1 MTRGFSVSFMTFLL
15 SLDFICAM
23 LAVRLAAVIRAAL
36 FDAGIGKPIPTDN
49 ASPTPWWFYIVFPM
63 AWLIILNAVGAYSP
77 RQTYRLLLEIGAL
90 LKGTF
95 IAIFIFFGM
104 LYMASRTYS
113 HLQAVLLISF
123 AGGLT
128 IGYRTAMRVYF
139 RLTGGRT
146 YDSRRVLV
154 VGTGELA
161 QQISRQVR
169 AYAWTGVFLAGY
181 AQDDGLPETTVVTDA
196 PILGKV
202 SQVVEL
208 LDEHAID
215 EVILALEEPDYIHLR
230 HLVQQLHECGVAIR
244 FAPDLREM
252 QYLFSTVEELEKMPL
267 IGLREPRL
275 NSSQRLVKRVV
286 DVTLSSILLI
296 LALPLLLIVGLGVI
310 LTSRGPVIFA
320 QDRIGEGMRPFKMYK
335 FRTMVKD
342 AEDRQDEVTK
352 VDENGNVIHKDPD
365 DPRVTR
371 FGKFLRRMSIDE
383 LPQLVNVLKGDMSL
397 VGPRPE
403 MPWIVSL
410 YEPWQKKRFEIPAGM
425 TGWWQINGRA
435 GTMMHL
441 STEDDLYYI
450 QNYSIWLDFV
460 ILLRTIPAVI
470 SRRGAF

>member
-15 SLDFICAM
+15 TADFICAM
-23 LAVRLAAVIRAAL
+23 SAVRLAAVVRAAL
-36 FDAGIGKPIPTDN
+36 SSAGIGKPIPMGN
-49 ASPTPWWFYIVFPM
+49 ASPTAWWFYIVFPV
-63 AWLIILNAVGAYSP
+63 AWLIITNATGAYSP
-77 RQTYRLLLEIGAL
+77 RQTYRLLLEIVVL
-90 LKGTF
+90 LKATF
-95 IAIFIFFGM
+95 ISIFIFFGI
-104 LYMASRTYS
+104 LYMTSRTYS
-113 HLQAVLLISF
+113 HLQASLLVAL

-128 IGYRTAMRVYF
+128 AGYRIAIRFYF

-181 AQDDGLPETTVVTDA
+181 AYDDALPETTMVMDA

-208 LDEHAID
+208 LDKHAID
-215 EVILALEEPDYIHLR
+215 EVILALEEPDYTHLR
-230 HLVQQLHECGVAIR
+230 ELVQQLHECGVAIR

-275 NSSQRLVKRVV
+275 SSSQRLVKRVL
-286 DVTLSSILLI
+286 DVTLSTILLI
-296 LALPLLLIVGLGVI
+296 LALPLLIIVALGVVF
-310 LTSRGPVIFA
+310 SSPGPVIFA
-320 QDRIGEGMRPFKMYK
+320 QERIGEGMRPFKMYK

-342 AEDRQDEVTK
+342 AEKRQAEVTK
-352 VDENGNVIHKDPD
+352 IDENGNVIHKDPA

-371 FGKFLRRMSIDE
+371 FGRFLRRTSIDE
-383 LPQLVNVLKGDMSL
+383 IPQLINVIKGDMSL

-410 YEPWQKKRFEIPAGM
+410 YQPWQKKRFEIPAGM

-450 QNYSIWLDFV
+450 QNYSIWLDFI
-460 ILLRTIPAVI
+460 ILLRTIPAVFG
-470 SRRGAF
+470 RRGAF

>member
-15 SLDFICAM
+15 TLDFICAM
-23 LAVRLAAVIRAAL
+23 SAVRLAAIIRALL
-36 FDAGIGKPIPTDN
+36 FEAGIGKPIPTDN
-49 ASPTPWWFYIVFPM
+49 ASPNLWWFYIVFPVT
-63 AWLIILNAVGAYSP
+63 WLIILNAIGAYSP
-77 RQTYRLLLEIGAL
+77 RQTYRLFLEIGVLIRA
-90 LKGTF
+90 TF
-95 IAIFIFFGM
+95 ISVFIFFGI
-104 LYMASRTYS
+104 LYMTSRTYS
-113 HLQAVLLISF
+113 HLQAGLLIAL

-128 IGYRTAMRVYF
+128 AGYRVGMRVYF

-146 YDSRRVLV
+146 YDSRRILV

-181 AQDDGLPETTVVTDA
+181 ARDDTSSETVTVSDA
-196 PILGKV
+196 PILGEV
-202 SQVVEL
+202 TQVIEL
-208 LDEHAID
+208 LGEHTID
-215 EVILALEEPDYIHLR
+215 EVILALEEPDYTHLR
-230 HLVQQLHECGVAIR
+230 ELVQQLHQCGVAIR

-275 NSSQRLVKRVV
+275 SSSQRLVKRVV
-286 DVTLSSILLI
+286 DVTLSFLLLL
-296 LALPLLLIVGLGVI
+296 LALPLLLFVAMGI
-310 LTSRGPVIFA
+310 LITSPGPIIFT
-320 QDRIGEGMRPFKMYK
+320 QERIGEGMRPFKMYK

-342 AEDRQDEVTK
+342 AEQRQAEVTK
-352 VDENGNVIHKDPD
+352 VDENGKLIHKDPD

-371 FGKFLRRMSIDE
+371 FGKFLRRTSIDE
-383 LPQLVNVLKGDMSL
+383 LPQLMNVLKGDMSL

-460 ILLRTIPAVI
+460 ILLRTIPAVL

>member
-1 MTRGFSVSFMTFLL
+1 MTFLL

-36 FDAGIGKPIPTDN
+36 FDTGIGKPIPTDN
-49 ASPTPWWFYIVFPM
+49 ASPTPWWFYIVFPV

-77 RQTYRLLLEIGAL
+77 RQTYRLLLEIGVL

-113 HLQAVLLISF
+113 HLQAVLLVSF

-181 AQDDGLPETTVVTDA
+181 AQDDGLPETTVVADA

-230 HLVQQLHECGVAIR
+230 QLVQQLHECGVAIR

-275 NSSQRLVKRVV
+275 SSSQRLVKRVV

-320 QDRIGEGMRPFKMYK
+320 QNRIGEGMRPFKMYK

-342 AEDRQDEVTK
+342 AEERQDEVTK
-352 VDENGNVIHKDPD
+352 IDTNGNVIHKDPD

-371 FGKFLRRMSIDE
+371 FGRFLRRMSIDE

>member
-1 MTRGFSVSFMTFLL
+1 M
-15 SLDFICAM
+15 
-23 LAVRLAAVIRAAL
+23 
-36 FDAGIGKPIPTDN
+36 
-49 ASPTPWWFYIVFPM
+49 
-63 AWLIILNAVGAYSP
+63 
-77 RQTYRLLLEIGAL
+77 
-90 LKGTF
+90 
-95 IAIFIFFGM
+95 
-104 LYMASRTYS
+104 
-113 HLQAVLLISF
+113 
-123 AGGLT
+123 
-128 IGYRTAMRVYF
+128 
-139 RLTGGRT
+139 
-146 YDSRRVLV
+146 
-154 VGTGELA
+154 
-161 QQISRQVR
+161 
-169 AYAWTGVFLAGY
+169 
-181 AQDDGLPETTVVTDA
+181 
-196 PILGKV
+196 
-202 SQVVEL
+202 
-208 LDEHAID
+208 
-215 EVILALEEPDYIHLR
+215 ALEEPDYTHLR
-230 HLVQQLHECGVAIR
+230 QLVQQLHECGVAIR

-275 NSSQRLVKRVV
+275 SSSQRLVKRVV
-286 DVTLSSILLI
+286 DVTLSAILLI
-296 LALPLLLIVGLGVI
+296 LALPLLLIVAIGVLI
-310 LTSRGPVIFA
+310 TSRGPIIFA

-342 AEDRQDEVTK
+342 AENRQNEITK
-352 VDENGNVIHKDPD
+352 VDENGNIIHKDPD

-371 FGKFLRRMSIDE
+371 FGKFLRRTSIDE
-383 LPQLVNVLKGDMSL
+383 LPQLINVIKGDMSL

>member
-15 SLDFICAM
+15 TLDFICAM

-36 FDAGIGKPIPTDN
+36 FDSGIGKPIPTTN
-49 ASPTPWWFYIVFPM
+49 ASPTPWWLYVVLPVV
-63 AWLIILNAVGAYSP
+63 WLIILNGIGAYSP
-77 RQTYRLLLEIGAL
+77 RQTYRLLLEIGVL
-90 LKGTF
+90 LRGIF
-95 IAIFIFFGM
+95 ISIFIFFGI
-104 LYMASRTYS
+104 LYMTSRTYS
-113 HLQAVLLISF
+113 HLQASLLVAL

-128 IGYRTAMRVYF
+128 VTYRIAVRVYF

-181 AQDDGLPETTVVTDA
+181 AQDDELPETTSVVDA
-196 PILGKV
+196 PILGRV

-208 LDEHAID
+208 LDKHAID
-215 EVILALEEPDYIHLR
+215 EVILALEEPDYTHLR
-230 HLVQQLHECGVAIR
+230 QLVQQLHECGVAIR

-275 NSSQRLVKRVV
+275 SSSQRLVKRVV
-286 DVTLSSILLI
+286 DVTLSAILLI
-296 LALPLLLIVGLGVI
+296 LALPLLLIVAIGVLI
-310 LTSRGPVIFA
+310 TSRGPIIFA

-342 AEDRQDEVTK
+342 AENRQNEITK
-352 VDENGNVIHKDPD
+352 VDENGNIIHKDPD

-371 FGKFLRRMSIDE
+371 FGKFLRRTSIDE
-383 LPQLVNVLKGDMSL
+383 LPQLINVIKGDMSL